1 MYYRRS
7 KEKYSLM
14 LNIYFKVLTLIFYF
28 SAPFLSQ
35 SISYHDVVFLIVKKM
50 MTLILRVITSGIY
63 VLGNKA

>member
-1 MYYRRS
+1 
-7 KEKYSLM
+7 M